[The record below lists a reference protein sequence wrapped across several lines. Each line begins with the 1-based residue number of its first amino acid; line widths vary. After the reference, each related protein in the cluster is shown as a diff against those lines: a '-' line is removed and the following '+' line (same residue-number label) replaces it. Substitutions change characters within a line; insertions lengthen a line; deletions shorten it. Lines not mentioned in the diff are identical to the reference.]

1 MSGKAEI
8 LRLLGLEIV
17 ETGINLELF
26 RADQIR
32 MKRRM
37 FAKDGGEE
45 MKCFPLHPIRRFKG
59 RGLGH

>member
-1 MSGKAEI
+1 M
-8 LRLLGLEIV
+8 
-17 ETGINLELF
+17 ETGINLELL

-45 MKCFPLHPIRRFKG
+45 MKCLPLHPVRRCKG